1 MWNKR
6 GNVDVVWM
14 SHWVNKESKTTIFS
28 KTDVLFRFS
37 HLFLIFNASVNFLI
51 YCSLN
56 NAFKIELKNVLNKI
70 LSQMV

>member
-1 MWNKR
+1 MWNKC
-6 GNVDVVWM
+6 GNVDVVRM
-14 SHWVNKESKTTIFS
+14 SHGVNEESKMTNYS
-28 KTDVLFRFS
+28 KTYFFRFS